1 MKVKKN
7 DNVLILTGK
16 DSGKTGK
23 VLRAIPSENKIV
35 VDGINIQ
42 KKHKKARSAQ
52 ETSSIVEQAGAI
64 DASNAQVICPACGK
78 AVRVN
83 YVVENGKKV
92 RVCNKCKA
100 HLDVA
105 AAEKKATKTAKT
117 AKATKTSK
125 TEKAT
130 KASKTAK
137 TEKEAKP
144 VKETK
149 AKTSKKAATKK
160 ADAE

>member
-23 VLRAIPSENKIV
+23 VLRSIPSENKIV

-64 DASNAQVICPACGK
+64 DASNALVVCPACGK
-78 AVRVN
+78 ATRVN
-83 YVVENGKKV
+83 YTVENGKKT
-92 RVCNKCKA
+92 RICNKCKA
-100 HLDVA
+100 HLDAVA
-105 AAEKKATKTAKT
+105 EEKKATKAAKTAKTAKT
-117 AKATKTSK
+117 AKAD
-125 TEKAT
+125 
-130 KASKTAK
+130 
-137 TEKEAKP
+137 KEAKP
-144 VKETK
+144 AKETK

>member
-64 DASNAQVICPACGK
+64 DASNAQVICPACSK

-83 YVVENGKKV
+83 YVTENGKKV

-100 HLDVA
+100 HLDAA
-105 AAEKKATKTAKT
+105 AAEKKATKAAKTTKTAAKTTKAKT
-117 AKATKTSK
+117 AKAD
-125 TEKAT
+125 
-130 KASKTAK
+130 
-137 TEKEAKP
+137 KEVKP
-144 VKETK
+144 AKETK

>member
-117 AKATKTSK
+117 AKA
-125 TEKAT
+125 A

-144 VKETK
+144 AKETK